1 MKHLRVIGKGRIPQ
15 VADMGVLKND
25 KKPPV
30 NATLTL

>member
-1 MKHLRVIGKGRIPQ
+1 MKHIRVLAKGTIPS
-15 VADMGVLKND
+15 VADVGALKND